1 MLTGLEP
8 CTPPWKRPRLL
19 IPFSMNSF
27 PSRFLSYPC
36 QLKGLRTATSHR
48 SPSLPLPCSQASF
61 IFLTHSFPVSCL
73 VPSWE
78 FAVCLRIS
86 GLHLDQLHWVNITEG
101 LGPIQHGPSEL
112 YSLPHIV
119 FISHPPH
126 YSTLHK
132 VDIFILRTSHGA
144 YLPTIIIY
152 GFHVFISG
160 IYLDRVS
167 TIPPGSISMF
177 LCVYSIYLYFNMTA
191 SFFFIPLN

>member
-1 MLTGLEP
+1 M
-8 CTPPWKRPRLL
+8 
-19 IPFSMNSF
+19 IY
-27 PSRFLSYPC
+27 FLSGCLPYPC
-36 QLKGLRTATSHR
+36 QLTGLRTATSPR
-48 SPSLPLPCSQASF
+48 SPFIASAPLLGLIYPPHTFLP
-61 IFLTHSFPVSCL
+61 VNCL

-78 FAVCLRIS
+78 CAICLRIS
-86 GLHLDQLHWVNITEG
+86 DLHLDQLHWVNITEG
-101 LGPIQHGPSEL
+101 LGPIQHSPSEL
-112 YSLPHIV
+112 YNLPHIV

-152 GFHVFISG
+152 GFHVLISG
-160 IYLDRVS
+160 IYLDRVP

-191 SFFFIPLN
+191 SFFLYP